1 MSDSVR
7 PKKNFKNMTEAEIYK
22 HKTEQR
28 RVYKQREYIK
38 RRERQRAENIKLV
51 KLREVVENDENENDI
66 RYLDDD
72 NESDSIEISRNNE
85 DDTDDD
91 NDDDLDA
98 VLAYNLQLKNELE
111 IKDRK
116 LQKYRRYVKK
126 LKNKDDNDNRSM
138 RTDKRFNTTEPIFFA

>member
-72 NESDSIEISRNNE
+72 NESDGIEIPRNNE

-91 NDDDLDA
+91 NYDDNDDDNDDDTDDDN
-98 VLAYNLQLKNELE
+98 YYEYE
-111 IKDRK
+111 IKKERDRAE
-116 LQKYRRYVKK
+116 KYKKKYINIKK
-126 LKNKDDNDNRSM
+126 LKKNKDD
-138 RTDKRFNTTEPIFFA
+138 KNTPEPIFFA